1 MAEDKLSLEDKRIKK
16 SIRKRERELSDIRF
30 IIQKPE
36 GRRFIWRVLEEG
48 RVFHDA
54 YQPDSNTTYYNLG
67 RQSISRL
74 FLNELLEA
82 KPEALSQ
89 MQDERAAEE
98 KIELIKEKQEQEKTG
113 PLD

>member
-1 MAEDKLSLEDKRIKK
+1 MPEELTIEQKRQKK
-16 SIRKRERELSDIRF
+16 EERKRERELSDIRD
-30 IIQKPE
+30 ILLKPA

-48 RVFHDA
+48 RIFYDA
-54 YQPDSNTTYYNLG
+54 FALDSNSTYYNLG

-82 KPEALSQ
+82 KPDALSQ
-89 MQDERAAEE
+89 MQQERDSEAESE
-98 KIELIKEKQEQEKTG
+98 KNIELKEQENKG